1 MNSIR
6 FWLGLVISAVCLWL
20 AFQGIQLDQVAKA
33 VSGMDY
39 AALAPATLFFLIS
52 YAGRVFRWRAL
63 FSPDQLRL
71 SKIFNALNIG
81 YFLSNILP
89 ARIGDIIRA
98 YWIGDVENISKARA
112 LSTIVIERMSDGFTV
127 VLLLGIVAFSVPE
140 IPEIARQ
147 GALGVAIVGV
157 VGVAF
162 LIILSANKTRGIQLL
177 KKIAA
182 PFSFLSRPRLWSALE
197 SLIDGFAILR
207 APRAISAVALWSLF
221 AWTIGGGVYWIT
233 LRAVGI
239 DLPPSAAYLVMTVTS
254 LGVVVPSSPGYL
266 GVFHAVAVGILT
278 QVYHQDPALA
288 LSYAIVVHAF
298 VYLWLTALGLF
309 SIWHEGL
316 TYSRLQMLR
325 AEPVK
330 E

>member
-1 MNSIR
+1 MNSWR
-6 FWLGLVISAVCLWL
+6 FWIGLLVSAVCLWL
-20 AFQGIQLDQVAKA
+20 AFQGIRLDEVANA
-33 VSGMDY
+33 VSKMDY
-39 AALAPATLFFLIS
+39 AALLPASVVFLVS
-52 YAGRVFRWRAL
+52 YAGRVFRWRTL
-63 FSPDQLRL
+63 FSPDKLRL
-71 SKIFNALNIG
+71 TKIFNALNIG

-89 ARIGDIIRA
+89 ARIGDIVRA
-98 YWIGDVENISKARA
+98 YWIGDVERVSKARA
-112 LSTIVIERMSDGFTV
+112 LSTIVVERMSDGFTV
-127 VLLLGIVAFSVPE
+127 VLLLGIVAFAVPE

-147 GALGVAIVGV
+147 GALGVV
-157 VGVAF
+157 VAGVAGIAF
-162 LIILSANKTRGIQLL
+162 LVILLANKTRGIQLL
-177 KKIAA
+177 KRIAA
-182 PFSFLSRPRLWSALE
+182 PFPFLARPSLWGALE
-197 SLIDGFAILR
+197 ALIDGFAILR
-207 APRAISAVALWSLF
+207 APRALLGVALWSIF

-233 LRAVGI
+233 MRAVGI
-239 DLPPSAAYLVMTVTS
+239 DLPLSAAYLVMTVTS

-278 QVYHQDPALA
+278 QVYHQDPALS

-298 VYLWLTALGLF
+298 VYLWLTALGLY